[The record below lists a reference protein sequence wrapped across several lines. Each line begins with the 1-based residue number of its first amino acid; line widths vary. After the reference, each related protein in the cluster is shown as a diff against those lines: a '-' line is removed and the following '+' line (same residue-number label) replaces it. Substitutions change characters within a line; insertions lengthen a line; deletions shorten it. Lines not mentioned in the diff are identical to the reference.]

1 MENTLKSF
9 IQQKTKLDFDV
20 LKKWTANIPT
30 EQDEFYREMKKV
42 LVDKIRQLILKDF
55 DGLLRILYRTD
66 VSEAKI
72 KQTLKDHEE
81 KDAAEIIAELY
92 LQRLIEKYQTKK
104 EYRDNKE
111 GEWIF
116 DI

>member
-1 MENTLKSF
+1 MESALKAY
-9 IQQKTKLDFDV
+9 IQNKTKLDFEV
-20 LKKWTANIPT
+20 LKKWTENIPT
-30 EQDEFYREMKKV
+30 AQDEFYHEMKKV
-42 LVDKIRQLILKDF
+42 LVEKIRQLILKDF

-72 KQTLKDHEE
+72 KKTLKDHEE
-81 KDAAEIIAELY
+81 KDAAEMIADLY
-92 LQRLIEKYQTKK
+92 LQRLVEKYQTKK
-104 EYRDNKE
+104 EYRNGEE